1 MYLFLY
7 NISLFLFRAGVHISA
22 LKNVKAK
29 QWLAGRKDIFTRLE
43 QTVSKQDKITWFH
56 CASLGEFE
64 QGRPVI
70 EKIKAIYPGC
80 KILITFFSPSG
91 YEVRKNYNGADYI
104 FYLPIDSPRNAKKF
118 LDIVHPSLVIFIKYE
133 YWYHYFKNIS
143 ERKIPFL
150 LLSAVFRT
158 DQPFFKWYGS
168 LYKKMLACF
177 THIFVQDNQSK
188 ELLQTIGYK
197 SNVSI
202 AGDTR
207 FDRVVEI
214 ADQFEPIP
222 VIESYC
228 NNYKVMIA
236 GSTWPD
242 DEKMLQ
248 SLFQYINDDSVK
260 LIIAPHEI
268 GKNHIDDIQKLFP
281 FSILYSQL
289 STHTPQLT
297 TSNTTLIID
306 SIGILSRLYK
316 YAYITYIGGGFTRD
330 GIHNSLEAAV
340 YGKPVLFGPVYSKYR
355 EAVELIEAEGA
366 KSFSTAKELKQIV
379 YTLLNDKE
387 DYNQKA
393 KAAEQYVRSNSG
405 ATLKIVD
412 YIQENRLLTN

>member
-7 NISLFLFRAGVHISA
+7 NISLFLFRAGVHIAA
-22 LKNVKAK
+22 LKNAKAK
-29 QWLAGRKDIFTRLE
+29 KWLAGRKGIFERL
-43 QTVSKQDKITWFH
+43 QQAISKDDKIIWFH

-70 EKIKAIYPGC
+70 EKIRSIYPHY

-104 FYLPIDSPRNAKKF
+104 FYLPIDSPANAKKF
-118 LDIVHPSLVIFIKYE
+118 LHIVQPSLVVFVKYE

-143 ERKIPFL
+143 EQKIPFL
-150 LLSAVFRT
+150 LISAVFRA
-158 DQPFFKWYGS
+158 DQPFFKWYGA

-177 THIFVQDNQSK
+177 THLFVQDNQSK
-188 ELLQTIGYK
+188 ELLQKIGYT
-197 SNVSI
+197 STISI
-202 AGDTR
+202 TGDTR

-222 VIESYC
+222 IIESFC
-228 NNYKVMIA
+228 NNSKVIIA

-248 SLFQYINDDSVK
+248 NLFQHISDDSVK

-281 FSILYSQL
+281 ASILYSQL
-289 STHTPQLT
+289 TPHNPQLT
-297 TSNTTLIID
+297 THNAPLIID

-355 EAVELIEAEGA
+355 EAVELIETEGA
-366 KSFSTAKELKQIV
+366 KSFSTADDLKQIV
-379 YTLLNDKE
+379 YILLNDQKE
-387 DYNQKA
+387 YDQKC
-393 KAAEQYVRSNSG
+393 KAAEQYVHSNAG
-405 ATLKIVD
+405 ATIRILN